1 MLGNTLLSISD
12 ANTTLSVSSL
22 PKITLPSKV
31 ILPVACRPASTKV
44 LALITNFL
52 VGLISKS
59 VFGSLV
65 EILFASILR
74 LSTASATA
82 LIC

>member
-1 MLGNTLLSISD
+1 MSD

-31 ILPVACRPASTKV
+31 ILPVACRSASTKV

-65 EILFASILR
+65 ASLFASILR